1 MEEINVAVDSK
12 LQQMLADANKR
23 GYAVPAFN
31 FSCIWDFQAILEA
44 AEEERSPVILASHHS
59 VFDRLSGEIVAA
71 IGKAAMA
78 KATVP
83 MVLHLDHSS
92 EVSRCKKAIDL
103 GYPTVMIDA
112 SALSLEENIKAVK
125 EVVDYAKAKNICVE
139 AEIGRIKGNGY
150 EGGYNNEDFLAQ
162 VDDAVRLVKETGV
175 DSLAVGIG
183 TAHGFYKGKPEINF
197 QRLKEINEALDIPLV
212 LHGGSGIPAEDIT
225 EAIQNGI
232 NKINVGTIIH
242 CTLMNGIRKELIE
255 KGENQYTLDITR
267 PAMDEVK
274 EVVRGWIRTC
284 RSNNKA

>member
-1 MEEINVAVDSK
+1 MAKDST
-12 LQQMLADANKR
+12 LQKMLADANTR

-31 FSCIWDFQAILEA
+31 FSCIWDFQAIIEA

-59 VFDRLSGEIVAA
+59 VFDRLSGEICAA
-71 IGKAAMA
+71 IGTAAME
-78 KATVP
+78 KATIP

-92 EVSRCKKAIDL
+92 EVDRCKKAIDL
-103 GYPTVMIDA
+103 GYPSVMIDA
-112 SALSLEENIKAVK
+112 SSLSLEENIAQVK
-125 EVVDYAKAKNICVE
+125 EVVDYSREKNVTVE

-150 EGGYNNEDFLAQ
+150 EGGHDGDDFLAQ
-162 VDDAVRLVKETGV
+162 VVDAKELVSRTGV

-183 TAHGFYKGKPEINF
+183 TAHGFYVGKPEINF
-197 QRLKEINEALDIPLV
+197 TRLREINEVLDIPLV
-212 LHGGSGIPAEDIT
+212 LHGGSGIPEEDIS
-225 EAIQNGI
+225 EAIKGGI

-242 CTLMNGIRKELIE
+242 CTLMNRIRKELME

-284 RSNNKA
+284 MSDGKAD